1 MKKLLIIIILSLFAI
16 HQPAVA
22 QVTQGQVKQM
32 IGQAAASVK
41 SMQCDF
47 VQTKHLKML
56 GDKVV
61 SRGVMYYQQSDKLR
75 WEYVSPYK
83 YTFILNGNKVQ
94 IKNDKRTDVID
105 VERNKLFKEIA
116 RIMMSS
122 VVGDCLN
129 DTRSFKTTITDG
141 NTSWVAT
148 LVPQRKEM
156 KQMFSSIR
164 LYFNKKSSMVS
175 MVELVEKNG
184 DKTFIELKNVK
195 TNGQIASSTFAVN

>member
-1 MKKLLIIIILSLFAI
+1 MKKLLIIIILALFAI

-32 IGQAAASVK
+32 IGLAAASVK

>member
-1 MKKLLIIIILSLFAI
+1 MKKLLIVIMLTLSAL
-16 HQPAVA
+16 HQPVTA
-22 QVTQGQVKQM
+22 QVTQGQVKQQ
-32 IGQAAASVK
+32 ISQAAASVK

-61 SRGVMYYQQSDKLR
+61 SNGRMYYQQSDKLR

-94 IKNDKRTDVID
+94 LKNDKRTDVID

-129 DTRSFKTTITDG
+129 DTRSFKVTITDAK
-141 NTSWVAT
+141 TSWVAT

-164 LYFNKKSSMVS
+164 LYFNKKSSMLS

-195 TNGQIASSTFAVN
+195 TNGPIASSIFAVN

>member
-1 MKKLLIIIILSLFAI
+1 MKKLLIIIILALFAI

-32 IGQAAASVK
+32 IGHAAASVK

-129 DTRSFKTTITDG
+129 DTR
-141 NTSWVAT
+141 VAT

>member
-1 MKKLLIIIILSLFAI
+1 MKKLLIIIILALFAI

>member
-1 MKKLLIIIILSLFAI
+1 MKKLLIIIILALFAI
-16 HQPAVA
+16 HQPAIA

-32 IGQAAASVK
+32 IGHAAASVK

-47 VQTKHLKML
+47 VQTKYLKML

>member
-1 MKKLLIIIILSLFAI
+1 
-16 HQPAVA
+16 
-22 QVTQGQVKQM
+22 
-32 IGQAAASVK
+32 
-41 SMQCDF
+41 MQCDF

-56 GDKVV
+56 NDKMV
-61 SRGVMYYQQSDKLR
+61 SKGRMYYQQSDKLR
-75 WEYVSPYK
+75 WEYTAPYT
-83 YTFILNGNKVQ
+83 YTFVINGTKVMMR
-94 IKNDKRTDVID
+94 NNRRNDVID
-105 VERNKLFKEIA
+105 VNQNRVFREIA

>member
-1 MKKLLIIIILSLFAI
+1 MKKLLIIIILALFAI

-61 SRGVMYYQQSDKLR
+61 SLGVMYYQQSDKLR

>member
-1 MKKLLIIIILSLFAI
+1 MKKLLIIIILALFAI

-22 QVTQGQVKQM
+22 QVTQGQVKHM

>member
-1 MKKLLIIIILSLFAI
+1 MKKLLIIIILALFAI

-32 IGQAAASVK
+32 IGKAAASVK